1 VNVKEFSKRAGI
13 SPHTVRYYEKIGLL
27 RDIRRLPNGHRD
39 FSEKDIAW
47 IGFVQR
53 LKETGMPLEQIHR
66 YADLREQGEST
77 LEERRQLL
85 ENHACALEQSIA
97 EQQRHLDKLREKIA
111 LYQSAI
117 SGHKTPLT

>member
-1 VNVKEFSKRAGI
+1 MNVKEFSRRVGI

-39 FSEKDIAW
+39 FSEKDISW

-53 LKETGMPLEQIHR
+53 LKETAMPLEQIHH
-66 YADLREQGEST
+66 YADLRERGEST
-77 LEERRQLL
+77 LEERQELL
-85 ENHACALEQSIA
+85 ERHAAALQESLA

-111 LYQSAI
+111 LYESAI